1 MNSTIRRTAVTLGL
15 LIFAL
20 MLNANVIAVFQD
32 DELRA
37 RDGNR
42 RQLIDEYDQQRG
54 SILVGRKAIAKSVAT
69 DERLRFMRV
78 YSDDNAQDSEMYA
91 PVTGYYSV
99 YGATAIEKAENDLL
113 SGSDDRLFV
122 DRITTL
128 FSGQQQQGGNV
139 ILTLDAD
146 AQRAAYEGLAGQEG
160 AVAAIDPRTGAI
172 LALASSPSFDPNL
185 LAAHDPA
192 EVTRQYDKLRRNPG
206 DPLLNRAT
214 QQIYPPGSLFKVVVS
229 AAALSSGEYEPDT
242 VVPGPALLDLPD
254 SSNTIGNY
262 FDASCLGGQLTL
274 TEALAI
280 SCNTAFA
287 NIGLELGDDAIR
299 EQAERFGFNASLDI
313 PLPVAPSIYPDDL
326 DAPQTALSAI
336 GQYDVR
342 ASALQ
347 MAMVGAGVANDGVVM
362 KPYLVAEEQA
372 PDLSA
377 LSITEPEPLTRAV
390 SSDVAAEL
398 RDMMINVVTSG
409 TGTTAAIPN
418 VSVGGK
424 TGTAQDGNRDPHVW
438 FLAFAGDD
446 PQVAVAVIVENGG
459 DLGDEASGSAVAGP
473 IARQVMEA
481 VLQ

>member
-1 MNSTIRRTAVTLGL
+1 MNATIRRTAVTLGL
-15 LIFAL
+15 LILAL
-20 MLNANVIAVFQD
+20 MINANVIAVFQD

-54 SILVGRKAIAKSVAT
+54 SILVGRKAIAKSVPT
-69 DERLRFMRV
+69 NERLRYLRV
-78 YSDDNAQDSEMYA
+78 YSDGEVYA

-99 YGATAIEKAENDLL
+99 YGATGIEKAENDLL
-113 SGSDDRLFV
+113 TGNDDRLFV
-122 DRITTL
+122 DRLTTL
-128 FSGQQQQGGNV
+128 FSGQQPQGGNV
-139 ILTLDAD
+139 ILTLDAE
-146 AQRAAYEGLAGQEG
+146 AQRAAFEGLAGQEG
-160 AVAAIDPRTGAI
+160 AVAAINPRTGAI
-172 LALASSPSFDPNL
+172 LALASSPSFNPNA
-185 LAAHDPA
+185 LASHDPA
-192 EVTRQYDKLRRNPG
+192 EVTKNYDRLRKDPG

-229 AAALSSGEYEPDT
+229 AAALSSGKYEPDT
-242 VVPGPALLDLPD
+242 EIPGPALYDLPD

-262 FDASCLGGQLTL
+262 FDAACLDGTVTL

-287 NIGLELGDDAIR
+287 KIGVDLGDEAIR
-299 EQAERFGFNASLDI
+299 AQAERFGFNR
-313 PLPVAPSIYPDDL
+313 PLSVPLGVVPSIYPDDL

-342 ASALQ
+342 ATALQ
-347 MAMVGAGVANDGVVM
+347 MAMVGAGVANDGLVM

-377 LSITEPEPLTRAV
+377 LSITEPEPLSRAV
-390 SSDVAAEL
+390 SSEVAAEL
-398 RDMMINVVTSG
+398 RDMMVNVVNNG
-409 TGTTAAIPN
+409 TGSTAAIDN

-424 TGTAQDGNRDPHVW
+424 TGTAQDGNRPPHVW
-438 FLAFAGDD
+438 FMAFAPADD

-459 DLGDEASGSAVAGP
+459 ELGDEASGSAVAAP
-473 IARQVMEA
+473 IAKSVMEA
-481 VLQ
+481 VLP